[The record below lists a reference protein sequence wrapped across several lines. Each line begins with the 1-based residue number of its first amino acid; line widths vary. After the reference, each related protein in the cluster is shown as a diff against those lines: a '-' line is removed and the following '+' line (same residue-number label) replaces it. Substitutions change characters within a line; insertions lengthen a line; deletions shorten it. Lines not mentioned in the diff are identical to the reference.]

1 MKKIIKKWLCFCVS
15 ICMILSVSTNVLAA
29 DSRAYQGLNS
39 KVFATDYLT
48 EEEIQEILN
57 NDSAAS
63 YSSVQLIPYL
73 RFTVTDSGL
82 YSNHI
87 AELANISSNNKVAK
101 DAVIVQNVYYTT
113 SKGEQKQ
120 HAVQRKVGT
129 LYPGQ
134 AVREVFGGLAV
145 YYHID
150 KIAYFAFTMHPTLSI
165 TNTIWIY

>member
-63 YSSVQLIPYL
+63 YSSVRAAHTVFTLYCNRL
-73 RFTVTDSGL
+73 RF
-82 YSNHI
+82 I
-87 AELANISSNNKVAK
+87 
-101 DAVIVQNVYYTT
+101 
-113 SKGEQKQ
+113 
-120 HAVQRKVGT
+120 
-129 LYPGQ
+129 
-134 AVREVFGGLAV
+134 F
-145 YYHID
+145 
-150 KIAYFAFTMHPTLSI
+150 
-165 TNTIWIY
+165 

>member
-87 AELANISSNNKVAK
+87 AELANISSDNKVAK

-113 SKGEQKQ
+113 SKGEQK
-120 HAVQRKVGT
+120 
-129 LYPGQ
+129 
-134 AVREVFGGLAV
+134 
-145 YYHID
+145 
-150 KIAYFAFTMHPTLSI
+150 
-165 TNTIWIY
+165 